1 MIKLKPI
8 EDRLIIEAIEAEG
21 ITRGGVIIPDL
32 GQEIPMKGKVISVG
46 PGRLSELGVRLPM
59 TVNVGDVVI
68 FPKFGPM
75 KFKEGDDEYIIAKEP
90 DVLAIIEEVT
100 NEN

>member
-1 MIKLKPI
+1 
-8 EDRLIIEAIEAEG
+8 
-21 ITRGGVIIPDL
+21 
-32 GQEIPMKGKVISVG
+32 
-46 PGRLSELGVRLPM
+46 M